1 MDYFRKTKFRESSLV
16 IILLVIGVIY
26 FTSRDTPAKEE
37 TDVQALIDAAVEQ
50 AVEEALSTTSDEY
63 TDKTDNSSTS
73 TKPPVLAVPV
83 GNYWGQYN
91 DGTWAIVLSSEKPEN
106 FEWAWDVFNREE
118 PSGAYGFDEFDEN
131 STLIGTLVDF
141 DCSFNRI
148 SKTEAHKEAF
158 GVDENTIEYYDTYLE
173 WAQDNYPSLTKETV
187 LIISKIMRGVWTCD
201 YAYLESISPDY
212 LEYINPGD
220 AYVEPP
226 TFAEYISSYED
237 NFDDDH
243 QYGKF
248 TYTLGALLYMNDP
261 SAMSITGLCN
271 EAEVTNYWWPRWKKP
286 QEMSNKELAKWAMFD
301 NGLTKGLLDG
311 TYQGDTNWYGRRL
324 KITNTG
330 VWNHYF
336 PFAPFRLNPEWVN
349 LYYGKVC
356 IDPDY
361 YDLQTKANEARSSE
375 SAYYGEVNTYQ
386 HSNYIVFEQASNAL
400 IKDARIIEGASFDS
414 FVIELVKEVENDLL
428 PGPFSISLCSNSTCT
443 TTDTDE
449 MGFKVPPG
457 FEEAWLAIE
466 IRALAVKG
474 WQYNGPPDEIIYNN
488 RNPITSPNSN
498 LVGLFNGQPYESIS
512 YFVLGIEPGST
523 FRSYRTANP
532 PSLVIEVDK

>member
-1 MDYFRKTKFRESSLV
+1 MINHHKNNLRYSTFTLLFLVFSFCSSEP
-16 IILLVIGVIY
+16 
-26 FTSRDTPAKEE
+26 TQEE
-37 TDVQALIDAAVEQ
+37 IQAQIDAAVEL
-50 AVEEALSTTSDEY
+50 AVQEALANSSLEESTTTTTVLPELNLD
-63 TDKTDNSSTS
+63 SS
-73 TKPPVLAVPV
+73 
-83 GNYWGQYN
+83 YWGLYDN
-91 DGTWAIVLSSEKPEN
+91 GTWATAPSSQKPDN
-106 FEWAWDVFNREE
+106 FEWAWDIFKQY
-118 PSGAYGFDEFDEN
+118 PSIEFTIEDFHED
-131 STLIGTLVDF
+131 STLIGSLVNF

-148 SKTEAHKEAF
+148 SKTEEHKAAF

-187 LIISKIMRGVWTCD
+187 LTISKIMRGVWTCD

-212 LEYINPGD
+212 LEYINPSD

-226 TFAEYISSYED
+226 TFSEYISSYED

-261 SAMSITGLCN
+261 SAMSIAGLCN
-271 EAEVTNYWWPRWKKP
+271 EAGVTNYWWPRWKKP

-336 PFAPFRLNPEWVN
+336 PFAPFRFNSEWVN
-349 LYYGKVC
+349 LYYGEVC

-386 HSNYIVFEQASNAL
+386 HPNYIVFEQASNAL

-414 FVIELVKEVENDLL
+414 FVIELEKEVENDLL
-428 PGPFSISLCSNSTCT
+428 PGPYKISLCSNSTCT
-443 TTDTDE
+443 TQDTDE
-449 MGFKVPPG
+449 MGFIVPPG
-457 FEEAWLAIE
+457 YEEAWLAIE

-488 RNPITSPNSN
+488 RDLITSPNSN
-498 LVGLFNGQPYESIS
+498 LVGRFNGQPYERIS

-532 PSLVIEVDK
+532 PSLVIEVSK